1 MNDIDDR
8 DRGSAGQQQACPEP
22 ARGETAD
29 SVERGVA
36 MKKGWQTKTLGD
48 ICEMYQP
55 KTISVKDMVEDGAYP
70 VYGANGVIGRYN
82 QFNHEEP
89 QLLITC
95 RGATCGS
102 VNISAPRSWVT
113 GNAMVVRPKNES
125 LEMRYLEYL
134 FLGGIDI
141 SKAITGAAQPQITR
155 TNLEPLEISYPESP
169 AEQQRIVALLD
180 KAFAGL
186 ATAKANAERN
196 LQNARE
202 IFESHLQAVFSQR
215 GVGWVDRQL
224 ASLCTEITVGH
235 VGSMKTEYKENG
247 IPFLRSQNIRPFE
260 VSMDNSM
267 FIDEAFHRTLKK
279 SKLRPGDLAIV
290 RTGYP
295 GTAAVIP
302 PELPDSNC
310 SDLVILRPGEEID
323 PHFLAAFFNS
333 AFGKQLVLGKI
344 VGAAQKHFNITAAKE
359 VVLHV
364 PPMFEQLTI
373 VAKSDELREETQS
386 LSRLY
391 ERKLDALEELK
402 KSLLHQAF
410 NGEL

>member
-1 MNDIDDR
+1 MRECWQSLPLGELCDVLDHKRKPITKR
-8 DRGSAGQQQACPEP
+8 DREAGEYPYYGATGVLDRVAGYLFDEP
-22 ARGETAD
+22 LVLVG
-29 SVERGVA
+29 
-36 MKKGWQTKTLGD
+36 
-48 ICEMYQP
+48 
-55 KTISVKDMVEDGAYP
+55 EDGAKWGSGENTAFAVEGRVWVNNHAHVLRPIRDKLLDRWLIYHLNHSDLSVFVSGLTVPKLNQGSLREIP
-70 VYGANGVIGRYN
+70 VPV
-82 QFNHEEP
+82 P
-89 QLLITC
+89 
-95 RGATCGS
+95 
-102 VNISAPRSWVT
+102 
-113 GNAMVVRPKNES
+113 
-125 LEMRYLEYL
+125 
-134 FLGGIDI
+134 
-141 SKAITGAAQPQITR
+141 
-155 TNLEPLEISYPESP
+155 PLP
-169 AEQQRIVALLD
+169 EQQRIVALLD
-180 KAFAGL
+180 EAFAGL

-196 LQNARE
+196 LQNARA

-215 GVGWVDRQL
+215 GEGWVDRQL

-235 VGSMKTEYKENG
+235 VGSMKTEYKESG
-247 IPFLRSQNIRPFE
+247 IPFIRSQNIRPFE

-279 SKLRPGDLAIV
+279 SQLRPGDLAIV

-310 SDLVILRPGEEID
+310 SDLVIVRPGEEID

-359 VVLHV
+359 VMLHV
-364 PPMFEQLTI
+364 PPMSEQLAI
-373 VAKSDELREETQS
+373 VTKSDELREETQS

-391 ERKLDALEELK
+391 ERKLAALEEVK